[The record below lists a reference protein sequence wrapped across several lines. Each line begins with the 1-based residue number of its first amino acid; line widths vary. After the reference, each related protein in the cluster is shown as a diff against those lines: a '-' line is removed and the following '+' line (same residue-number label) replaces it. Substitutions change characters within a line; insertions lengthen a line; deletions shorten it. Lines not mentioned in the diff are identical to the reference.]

1 MWILKFLPDF
11 IFHLIFI
18 AGLLGLGASFVL
30 KFVPFVT
37 QYRPVIQVA
46 ASIMIA
52 VGLYMEGAISD
63 NTAWMDRVHALEK
76 KVAEAE
82 ARSADANTQL
92 VDTIAKNKEKI
103 AEELETKRTEFNL
116 EESDIQKMAD
126 TIRRELRN
134 KNKVIIKLFKEA
146 LDEKINHCFLFD
158 HNWMCI
164 GSGGS

>member
-11 IFHLIFI
+11 VFHLIFI

-37 QYRPVIQVA
+37 QYRLVIQVA

-92 VDTIAKNKEKI
+92 VSRLAAKQKEIA
-103 AEELETKRTEFNL
+103 AV
-116 EESDIQKMAD
+116 QAD
-126 TIRRELRN
+126 AHSRVQQAAVAIDAVCTVPAT
-134 KNKVIIKLFKEA
+134 VISILNDAAVSKK
-146 LDEKINHCFLFD
+146 
-158 HNWMCI
+158 
-164 GSGGS
+164 

>member
-30 KFVPFVT
+30 KFVPFVA
-37 QYRPVIQVA
+37 QYRVPIQVA

-63 NTAWMDRVHALEK
+63 NTAWVDRVHQMEK

-82 ARSADANTQL
+82 AKSADANTKL
-92 VDTIAKNKEKI
+92 VTELAKNREKI
-103 AEELETKRTEFNL
+103 AANQQAVKQAIQQNIQAINRQCKLTDVGVEMYNQAVRGGTK
-116 EESDIQKMAD
+116 
-126 TIRRELRN
+126 
-134 KNKVIIKLFKEA
+134 
-146 LDEKINHCFLFD
+146 
-158 HNWMCI
+158 
-164 GSGGS
+164 

>member
-11 IFHLIFI
+11 VFHLIFI

-37 QYRPVIQVA
+37 QYRVVIQVV

-63 NTAWMDRVHALEK
+63 NTAWVERVHALEK

-82 ARSADANTQL
+82 AKSADANTQL
-92 VDTIAKNKEKI
+92 ISRLAAKQKEIA
-103 AEELETKRTEFNL
+103 AV
-116 EESDIQKMAD
+116 QAD
-126 TIRRELRN
+126 AHSRVQQAAASIDAVCPVPAT
-134 KNKVIIKLFKEA
+134 VISILNDA
-146 LDEKINHCFLFD
+146 T
-158 HNWMCI
+158 
-164 GSGGS
+164 GSKK